1 MANTLNLG
9 DGNWATKEDL
19 LLGYNSENNNYKPLP
34 FDFSRASSA
43 TRVNKDGLI
52 ETVVGGQA
60 RIDFKDDSKG
70 ALLLEPSRS
79 NFYTQS
85 NLFTFGGNV
94 TSNNALSPDGSLNAS
109 KITKTSS
116 SDQYVSLSWSASLS
130 TSTTYSLSFFV
141 KHNGDDVDL
150 RYETNNFNDWGV
162 SWNALFEVRENS
174 VIASTVNNCTS
185 NVINFGNGW
194 YRVVVFVTTSSSIT
208 PTSPSNLIRVI
219 GSDTKQFLMYGA
231 MFEQGSYA
239 TSYIPTQGSAVTRVA
254 EVCIGSVNDQVI
266 NSTEGVLYLEV
277 AALASDLNTVIIS
290 LSDGTNSNYVLIGI
304 TNSDIFI
311 EHSSRIGNT
320 STTIN
325 VLNYNKIALRWSGGI
340 TDWWVNGIKQTPDG
354 YSQAAVGMNKVNFK
368 NQGSSYAD
376 YFYGETRNLR
386 VYNTALTDAQLTALT
401 TI

>member
-9 DGNWATKEDL
+9 NGNWATKEGS

-34 FDFSRASSA
+34 FDFSRASSS
-43 TRVNKDGLI
+43 TVVNKDGLI
-52 ETVVGGQA
+52 EEVGSGEP
-60 RIDFKDDSKG
+60 RVDYKDNTKG

-79 NFYTQS
+79 NVYAQS
-85 NLFTFGGNV
+85 NLFSFGGNV
-94 TSNNALSPDGSLNAS
+94 TSNNALSPDGTLNAS

-116 SDQYVSLSWSASLS
+116 SDQYVSLSWLASLS
-130 TSTTYSLSFFV
+130 TSTIYSLSFFV

-231 MFEQGSYA
+231 MFEQGSYP
-239 TSYIPTQGSAVTRVA
+239 TSYIPTQGSAVTRLA
-254 EVCIGSVNDQVI
+254 DICLQGGFQNKNIFGSTQGSVVIEFKWDLFGYVFDFDDSSNTRIRIYNGGSDWKIRDYIGGSWINTGFSKSDNIKTKIGFKWDGTQFTTFQDGVKSSSTDSFASSMSI
-266 NSTEGVLYLEV
+266 NSITENK
-277 AALASDLNTVIIS
+277 LN
-290 LSDGTNSNYVLIGI
+290 
-304 TNSDIFI
+304 
-311 EHSSRIGNT
+311 NT
-320 STTIN
+320 SNIQ
-325 VLNYNKIALRWSGGI
+325 L
-340 TDWWVNGIKQTPDG
+340 
-354 YSQAAVGMNKVNFK
+354 
-368 NQGSSYAD
+368 
-376 YFYGETRNLR
+376 
-386 VYNTALTDAQLTALT
+386 YNTALTDQELQALT